1 MYWPGPP
8 TGEERAMATAVP
20 SVGPDRPT
28 AVVRLI
34 DDTAAARQPQPH
46 ETDAAERIDAS
57 ELDKLVAAFVR
68 IRSVDQLDG
77 AIISRCWLA
86 ADMGADAGDL
96 DRLLKLLRWHGLIGL
111 PNAHLVTVDDPAAMR
126 EIALAGAAQS
136 TPLATVA
143 AADSDAPDGH
153 VAA

>member
-1 MYWPGPP
+1 
-8 TGEERAMATAVP
+8 MATAVP
-20 SVGPDRPT
+20 SVGPARPA

-34 DDTAAARQPQPH
+34 DEAAAARHPH
-46 ETDAAERIDAS
+46 AQDADPAEQIDAT

-68 IRSVDQLDG
+68 IRSVDRLEG

-96 DRLLKLLRWHGLIGL
+96 DRLLKLLRWQGLIGL
-111 PNAHLVTVDDPAAMR
+111 PNAHLVTVNDPAAMR
-126 EIALAGAAQS
+126 EIALAGAAR
-136 TPLATVA
+136 T
-143 AADSDAPDGH
+143 ADSDAPDGD